1 MKAHQAVEASVYPPY
16 PPGFLNEV
24 SDSGFPSGYRYAET
38 RFARI
43 ILAEAFPQLYRG
55 LNAVLSELRFD
66 VRDLM
71 SDTDN
76 NATIAARFDAM
87 LGERSWDGQKSPIVA
102 DGMNRARGGV
112 SINLYGANPDH
123 HSYPGIAIELAWTF
137 KSSLNRLLMTFANLH
152 SEGELAVAVLL
163 VAGPR
168 LQTIEAT
175 SKQGPSTLTRSAGG
189 WDEAVS
195 LINGGAAGGCPMLI
209 VGIEPERIEG

>member
-1 MKAHQAVEASVYPPY
+1 MTSQAVETAVYPSY
-16 PPGFLNEV
+16 PPGFLSEL
-24 SDSGFPSGYRYAET
+24 SDPVLPLGCRFAET

-43 ILAEAFPQLYRG
+43 ILAEAFPQLYRS
-55 LNAVLSELRFD
+55 LLAVLSELNID
-66 VRDLM
+66 AGKLIGDPEN
-71 SDTDN
+71 SAAIT
-76 NATIAARFDAM
+76 ARFDAM
-87 LGERSWDGQKSPIVA
+87 LGDGSQDSQIGSSA
-102 DGMNRARGGV
+102 ASGMNGMRGGHL
-112 SINLYGANPDH
+112 IKLYGANPDH

-195 LINGGAAGGCPMLI
+195 LINGGAAGGCPVLI